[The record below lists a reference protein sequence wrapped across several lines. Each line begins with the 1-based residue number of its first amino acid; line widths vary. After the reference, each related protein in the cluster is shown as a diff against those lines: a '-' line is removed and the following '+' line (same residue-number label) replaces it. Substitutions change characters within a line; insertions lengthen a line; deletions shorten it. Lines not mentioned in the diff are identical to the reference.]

1 MVSSYRASVGSGL
14 NLVASGHRPG
24 RRCLS
29 CTRMEIP
36 SYNLTFAYFTDPQGH
51 LVGLSKGAAQ

>member
-1 MVSSYRASVGSGL
+1 
-14 NLVASGHRPG
+14 
-24 RRCLS
+24 
-29 CTRMEIP
+29 MEIP